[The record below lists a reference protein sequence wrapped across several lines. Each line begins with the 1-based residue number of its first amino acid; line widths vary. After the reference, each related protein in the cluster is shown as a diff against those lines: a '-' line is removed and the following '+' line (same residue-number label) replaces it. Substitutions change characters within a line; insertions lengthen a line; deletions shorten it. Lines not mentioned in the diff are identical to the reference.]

1 MTTETVLLVD
11 DEQDLREIVSWNL
24 EQAGYSCLTA
34 KDGVEARQVLLSEK
48 AVDLLLLDVM
58 MPRMSGFELVQLMRQ
73 NDYMGHLPPI
83 IFLTALGE
91 ESDLLRGF
99 ELGADDYIIKP
110 FSVREVLARVAA
122 VLKRYV
128 REVQP
133 ASGCPILFDEAIK
146 QASLDG
152 TPMELTKI
160 EYELLYF
167 FSTHQGVV
175 FSRNDLLQSVW
186 PDNGLVLDRTV
197 DVTVNRLRKKLGK
210 YKDFLSTKIG
220 YGYYFSSQ

>member
-1 MTTETVLLVD
+1 MKMETVLLVD
-11 DEQDLREIVSWNL
+11 DEQDMREIVSWNL
-24 EQAGYSCLTA
+24 EQAGYNCITA
-34 KDGVEARQVLLSEK
+34 KDGLDALMVLLSDRP
-48 AVDLLLLDVM
+48 VDLLLLDVM
-58 MPRMSGFELVQLMRQ
+58 MPRMSGFELVQQMRQ
-73 NDYMGHLPPI
+73 NDYIGQLPPI

-99 ELGADDYIIKP
+99 ELGADDYITKP

-128 REVQP
+128 REIQP
-133 ASGCPILFDEAIK
+133 ALGSPILFDDGKK

-152 TPMELTKI
+152 MPMELTKI

-167 FSTHQGVV
+167 FTTHQGVV

-197 DVTVNRLRKKLGK
+197 DVTINRLRKKLGK